1 MLRNYSI
8 MLILCLSLFQ
18 ATALADPGELDEQGG
33 HYNQKTGEYHYHRRV
48 APPLELPNTSTE
60 IHSSAIANARRD
72 AIADAQRDN
81 TWYGAGF
88 LFGVFGVGAAYVMT
102 PQVPPVNLLGKSP
115 EYIIFYTDAY
125 QQAMRK
131 LRVEH
136 ATTGCLVWSG
146 AVVFYYLYTSGQL

>member
-1 MLRNYSI
+1 MKQFLAVILLTMLPQ
-8 MLILCLSLFQ
+8 CF
-18 ATALADPGELDEQGG
+18 ATADPGEIDTKGG
-33 HYNQKTGEYHYHRRV
+33 HYNQQTGEYHYHRQV
-48 APPLELPNTSTE
+48 APPSDLRMTP
-60 IHSSAIANARRD
+60 IQIQSSAIAAARRD

-115 EYIIFYTDAY
+115 EYVIFYADAY
-125 QQAMRK
+125 QQALRR

-136 ATTGCLVWSG
+136 ATTGCLIWSG
-146 AVVFYYLYTSGQL
+146 AVVFYYLYSSGQL